1 MTFLRQLAVNTL
13 RTVIWLSSPATQSW
27 AKAMLAELDSISGD
41 WKALF
46 WAIGSLRVLF
56 VRQTI
61 RPASLSDIPA
71 AAKVLA
77 DRMNQRTRLGSVS
90 VVGMAFFFGRF
101 FFYAPNTLQQM
112 GSAMLVVALL
122 YMLFQLVTGQP
133 RHIAPNAD
141 LSAQTS
147 LYRSELM
154 RERDFHRGRSF
165 WSRLAALVP
174 GFILLCVGG
183 MAADPSAVHSQTIAL
198 ALFVFFALLAI
209 PNNLR
214 FAKRYAH
221 QLRELERLQ
230 LRG

>member
-1 MTFLRQLAVNTL
+1 MTILRQLAVNTL
-13 RTVIWLSSPATQSW
+13 RTVIWLSSPATQTW
-27 AKAMLAELDSISGD
+27 AKAMLAELDSISSD
-41 WKALF
+41 WRALF

-61 RPASLSDIPA
+61 GLANLSDIPV

-77 DRMNQRTRLGSVS
+77 DKMNQRTWLGSVS
-90 VVGMAFFFGRF
+90 VLGMAFFFGRF
-101 FFYAPNTLQQM
+101 FFYTSNILQQM

-122 YMLFQLVTGQP
+122 YMLFQIVTGRP

-141 LSAQTS
+141 LSVQTS
-147 LYRSELM
+147 LYRVELM
-154 RERDFHRGRSF
+154 REYDFHRGRSL
-165 WSRLAALVP
+165 WSRLAAPIP
-174 GFILLCVGG
+174 GFVLLCVGG
-183 MAADPSAVHSQTIAL
+183 IVAAPSTARSQTVTL
-198 ALFVFFALLAI
+198 ALFFFFALLAI

-221 QLRELERLQ
+221 QLRELEHLE

>member
-13 RTVIWLSSPATQSW
+13 RTVIWLSSPATQTW
-27 AKAMLAELDSISGD
+27 TKAMLAELDSISSD

-101 FFYAPNTLQQM
+101 FFYAPNTLQQI

-122 YMLFQLVTGQP
+122 YMLFQLVTGRP

-141 LSAQTS
+141 
-147 LYRSELM
+147 
-154 RERDFHRGRSF
+154 
-165 WSRLAALVP
+165 
-174 GFILLCVGG
+174 
-183 MAADPSAVHSQTIAL
+183 
-198 ALFVFFALLAI
+198 
-209 PNNLR
+209 
-214 FAKRYAH
+214 
-221 QLRELERLQ
+221 
-230 LRG
+230 